1 MCIDQYALWTSGC
14 NWFGCH
20 SLSSF
25 CQIRWM
31 LSQPHVAVLLS
42 HLVWFCIICLSW
54 YPSCPQITFATHWV
68 VQRIVD
74 NRLPSKWPNQMD
86 MCEHLWIFLIRNSK
100 HYGSYGYPRPQDES
114 ISTSSWRMEVLASDL
129 VANRK
134 HPHFGA
140 DMRVHLMLNVGW
152 IYVACRLNVGWIW
165 IKSRLNVM

>member
-1 MCIDQYALWTSGC
+1 MSLYISNIYDFLINVYACDCMCIDQYALWTSGC

-25 CQIRWM
+25 CQTRWM

-54 YPSCPQITFATHWV
+54 YPSCPQITFVTPWV

-86 MCEHLWIFLIRNSK
+86 ICEHSWIFFIRNSK
-100 HYGSYGYPRPQDES
+100 HYCMAHMAILGPRTNRSPQAPGEWKCWPQIWWRTENTR
-114 ISTSSWRMEVLASDL
+114 ISVLTCG
-129 VANRK
+129 
-134 HPHFGA
+134 FTWCW
-140 DMRVHLMLNVGW
+140 M
-152 IYVACRLNVGWIW
+152 
-165 IKSRLNVM
+165 